1 MIGLLVE
8 RAIDKTLREWAS
20 KAGRKPL
27 ALFGARQTGKTTSL
41 LQLGETQ
48 FSSVVHADFIRQ
60 PSLRRAFEGSL
71 EPTRIIRTLEAM
83 LNVSITPGQALL
95 ILDEIQECDEAITS
109 LKYFCTDM
117 PHLHVATAGSLLGI
131 HVARVGTSFPVGHV
145 DMLTMHPM
153 SFQEFCIAQG
163 KRMSLSLIEDCARDL
178 LPCPLHQE
186 MIELYKTYLL
196 VGGMPEAVRLHAE
209 GASMQD
215 VRIKQRDI
223 LTAYVADMTKYASA
237 VDSAKI
243 LATWESVPQ
252 QLAKDGGSTKF
263 VWRNIQSGAR
273 ADRYKTAL
281 DWLVASGLVSICTR
295 VTDGESPLKS
305 FEDRSSFKLYLA
317 DTGLLSCAYDAT
329 ASDLETSGNRTARF
343 RGGLAE
349 NYVMQQLVSSSLT
362 PYYWGVNSVNEVDF
376 VTRLNCGIVP
386 IEVKSG
392 TNIKS
397 KSLRKFMSEYAC
409 SKAIVL
415 SANDFS
421 RSGIVENIPL
431 YAAHLIARL

>member
-1 MIGLLVE
+1 M
-8 RAIDKTLREWAS
+8 
-20 KAGRKPL
+20 
-27 ALFGARQTGKTTSL
+27 
-41 LQLGETQ
+41 QLGETQ

-196 VGGMPEAVRLHAE
+196 VGGMPEA
-209 GASMQD
+209 
-215 VRIKQRDI
+215 
-223 LTAYVADMTKYASA
+223 KYASA

-295 VTDGESPLKS
+295 ATDGESPLKS

-343 RGGLAE
+343 HGGLAE